1 MFEFINAKYKDI
13 VDIPQLTINEGLT
26 VLLGPSGSGKTTVI
40 RMMNKMISPT
50 EGTILFYGTD
60 LKEVKSVEHRR
71 NVMTLMQSPAM
82 FEGTIRENLTIPF
95 RFQEKEL
102 PDDQTLRGVLENVQL
117 DKNLDT
123 PVHQL
128 SGGEKQRVA
137 LGRVIL
143 CNPTVYLLD
152 EPSSA
157 LDDATEDVIINLV
170 ASHVKTGYK
179 SAVMVTHSKA
189 VAEKYADEII
199 EMANGKISGRRA
211 VNERNY

>member
-40 RMMNKMISPT
+40 RMLNKMISPT
-50 EGTILFYGTD
+50 EGAILFYGTD

-170 ASHVKTGYK
+170 ASHVKTDHK

-199 EMANGKISGRRA
+199 EMADGRITGRRTL
-211 VNERNY
+211 NERNY